1 MSLLEFANRFRFDSV
16 DVIDRGKHLPPAVAA
31 ALPEEG
37 AIVFLVAD
45 DDSDTAAFSQRYGFG
60 LEDCAN
66 TIVLRYTKD
75 RMEQYAAIVTLGSRR
90 LDVNGAVKEVLGAKR
105 LSFAKREVAT
115 EITGMEFGGI
125 TAFGLP
131 SDMRILVDAEVMK
144 RQFVVVGAGC
154 RESKILLDPAVL
166 SKLPNTV
173 VSSLTVPQPEL

>member
-1 MSLLEFANRFRFDSV
+1 MSLLEFANRFRFDAIEV
-16 DVIDRGKHLPPAVAA
+16 NDRGKHLPAAVAA
-31 ALPEEG
+31 ALPEEDVV
-37 AIVFLVAD
+37 VFLVAD
-45 DDSDTAAFSQRYGFG
+45 EDSDTAAFSLRYGFS

-66 TIVLRYTKD
+66 TIVIRYTKD

-90 LDVNGAVKEVLGAKR
+90 LDVNGAVRELLGAKR

-131 SDMRILVDAEVMK
+131 GDMRVLIDAEVMK

-154 RESKILLDPAVL
+154 RETKILLAPAVL
-166 SKLPNTV
+166 AKLPNGV
-173 VSSLTVPQPEL
+173 AAPLTVAQP